1 MTKDY
6 RYRYLFHIAAI
17 LDIGEDTVAGTKL
30 RHVLTDRA
38 HYTCDLLART
48 EGQRR

>member
-6 RYRYLFHIAAI
+6 RYCNLFYIAAI
-17 LDIGEDTVAGTKL
+17 LDIGEDTVARTKV
-30 RHVLTDRA
+30 RHLLTDRA
-38 HYTCDLLART
+38 HYARDFLSGT